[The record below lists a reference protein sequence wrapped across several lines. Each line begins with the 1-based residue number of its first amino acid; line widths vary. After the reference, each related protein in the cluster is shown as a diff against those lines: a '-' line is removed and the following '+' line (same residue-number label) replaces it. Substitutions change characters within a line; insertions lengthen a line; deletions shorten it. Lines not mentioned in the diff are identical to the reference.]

1 MNTDDPVANY
11 IEANQLASAM
21 NKTKWRKLA
30 TAMTSNSDFEPQVR
44 VKHLLDKEEPAGFTF
59 LNWEWVKHGETKW
72 IDWME
77 LSPIRRDY
85 VGQLVPHNQTDFT
98 EWLRVT
104 LMGQSIPFEESDGIF
119 KIRGYIRP
127 NA

>member
-1 MNTDDPVANY
+1 MQNKDLIAEY
-11 IEANQLASAM
+11 INSNQLASAM
-21 NKTKWRKLA
+21 NKTKWQKLA
-30 TAMTSNSDFEPQVR
+30 AAMTSNSDFEPQVR

-59 LNWEWVKHGETKW
+59 LDWEWVKYGETKW

-77 LSPIRRDY
+77 LDPIRRDY
-85 VGQLVPHNQTDFT
+85 VGRLVDDKQTDFT
-98 EWLRVT
+98 GWLRAS
-104 LMGQSIPFEESDGIF
+104 LMGQSIPFEEFDGIF